1 MPSVLPAWTLACEL
15 DGIEDETKVQAILH
29 RIEQLERRGALTR
42 CSREVLLRDD
52 LRDGDQRQGA
62 HRLPEAS
69 SSEDGRKGAGEIEP
83 KDETERACSSKS
95 GETCRVIQVGEMG
108 A

>member
-42 CSREVLLRDD
+42 CSRKVLLRDD
-52 LRDGDQRQGA
+52 LRDGD
-62 HRLPEAS
+62 
-69 SSEDGRKGAGEIEP
+69 
-83 KDETERACSSKS
+83 
-95 GETCRVIQVGEMG
+95 
-108 A
+108 